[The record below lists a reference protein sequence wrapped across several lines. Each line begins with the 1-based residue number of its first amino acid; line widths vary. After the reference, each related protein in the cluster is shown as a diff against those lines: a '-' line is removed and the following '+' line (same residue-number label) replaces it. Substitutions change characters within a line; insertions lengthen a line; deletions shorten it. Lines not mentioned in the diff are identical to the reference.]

1 AKADATYTA
10 TYEATAISK
19 HVTGISL
26 DKPSLSIREGM
37 TAKISATVSPSDA
50 TDSSIVW
57 TSSDESVA
65 KVDQN
70 GNVTAV
76 KEGSATITAKTNDG
90 GYTASCAVT
99 VGSGSETQDN
109 QWTMI
114 IGAVVA
120 VIVVGAIAGVLLLRK
135 KP

>member
-1 AKADATYTA
+1 
-10 TYEATAISK
+10 
-19 HVTGISL
+19 L

-57 TSSDESVA
+57 TSSDETIA

-90 GYTASCAVT
+90 GYNASCAVT
-99 VGSGSETQDN
+99 VESGSETQDN